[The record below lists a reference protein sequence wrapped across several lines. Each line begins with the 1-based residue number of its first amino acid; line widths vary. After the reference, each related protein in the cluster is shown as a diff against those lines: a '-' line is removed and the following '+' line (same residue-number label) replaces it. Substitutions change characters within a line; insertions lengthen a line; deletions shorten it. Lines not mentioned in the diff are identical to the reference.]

1 MTRNPENCN
10 HQGVE
15 WRRVAVLAT
24 TGVEE
29 VVVDGPLVTARK
41 PRDTLAFCREMMQ
54 AFSTARSP
62 HAVARGDPS
71 GSNLLAAAHA
81 DAISSVSGG

>member
-10 HQGVE
+10 HQGLE
-15 WRRVAVLAT
+15 WRHVAVLAT
-24 TGVEE
+24 SGVEE

-62 HAVARGDPS
+62 HAVARGTPP
-71 GSNLLAAAHA
+71 AAP
-81 DAISSVSGG
+81 